1 MNLCSRPCLAILAA
15 LFFVLNIKVDNV
27 KAQVV
32 FEHVANK
39 SIYDYL
45 DEAAN
50 RGIIEVNSAVKPYSR
65 MFIYE
70 KLKEI
75 ELVKEKLNKRQ
86 LGELDF
92 FMKEYIKES
101 RRATKRLDFLGK
113 GLKSKKVFPFK
124 NRDKRYDLFFYSD
137 TNFTLTLNPIF
148 GGQGWY
154 NQNGFNMH
162 RFFGAEMHGYV
173 WKFGFYGSLR
183 DNSELKY
190 LSDPMYLTQ
199 RSSALAKGKP
209 GGSRDYSEAR
219 GGLTISYKGVT
230 LGVIKDH
237 VLWGNN
243 YHGSNIHGGRNP
255 SFPMVFLQIKPVKW
269 FEVNYFHGW
278 LSSEVIDSARTVQYN
293 TGKQKNYISKFIAA
307 NLYTFKPF
315 KKFYI
320 SLGNSVVYAEK
331 VNPAYFIPFLFYKS
345 VDHSGDRNTNAQ
357 LFLDFSIR
365 NIPKNHLS
373 FTAFIDEIS
382 FSSITN
388 KKLHSNWWSFKGSW
402 RYSDFVPNFFF
413 TAEYT
418 YTAPMV
424 YKHFI
429 PTTTYETTNFNMG
442 HYLRDN
448 SQELFLMLE
457 WRPLPR
463 LRTYV
468 DYVFANKGEDNPD
481 DRETIN
487 PATGKP
493 VSLGRPFQET
503 IIWSKHE
510 VGGGVSYEL
519 VNGVSTSLRYWFTE
533 LNDPTGTYTSAY
545 FLNSRHNVSFSLNIG
560 L

>member
-1 MNLCSRPCLAILAA
+1 MRRLLAA
-15 LFFVLNIKVDNV
+15 LLFSSLAFLAQ
-27 KAQVV
+27 AQVV
-32 FEHVANK
+32 FEHVSNRPV
-39 SIYDYL
+39 YDYL

-50 RGIIEVNSAVKPYSR
+50 RGFIELNSAVKPYSR

-75 ELVKEKLNKRQ
+75 ERVKDQLNKRQ
-86 LGELDF
+86 AGELEF
-92 FMKEYIKES
+92 FMREYIKES
-101 RRATKRLDFLGK
+101 RSAEKRLDFLGK
-113 GLKSKKVFPFK
+113 GLRSKKVFPYK

-137 TNFTLTLNPIF
+137 TNFTVSLNPIL
-148 GGQGWY
+148 GGTGWY

-162 RFFGAEMHGYV
+162 RFFGAEMQGYV
-173 WKFGFYGSLR
+173 WKFGFYGSYR

-190 LSDPMYLTQ
+190 LSDPMFLNQ
-199 RSSALAKGKP
+199 RSSAFTKRSGQS
-209 GGSRDYSEAR
+209 GDYSEAR

-243 YHGSNIHGGRNP
+243 YNGSNIHGGRNP

-278 LSSEVIDSARTVQYN
+278 LSSDVLDSARTVQYP
-293 TGKQKNYISKFIAA
+293 TGRQKNFIPKYIAA
-307 NLYTFKPF
+307 NLYTFRPF
-315 KKFYI
+315 KKFYV
-320 SLGNSVVYAEK
+320 SVGNSVVYSER
-331 VNPAYFIPFLFYKS
+331 VNPVYFIPFLFYKS

-357 LFLDFSIR
+357 LFLDISSR
-365 NIPKNHLS
+365 NIKKNHLS
-373 FTAFIDEIS
+373 FTMFVDEIS
-382 FSSITN
+382 FARMTD
-388 KKLHSNWWSFKGSW
+388 KDLHSNWWSFKGSW
-402 RYSDFVPNFFF
+402 RFSDFVPNFFF

-429 PTTTYETTNFNMG
+429 PTTTYETTGFNLG

-448 SQELFLMLE
+448 SQEVFVMLE

-463 LRTYV
+463 LRTYI

-481 DRETIN
+481 DRVTIN
-487 PATGKP
+487 PNTGQS
-493 VSLGRPFQET
+493 VSLGRSFQEMV
-503 IIWSKHE
+503 IYEKHE
-510 VGGGVSYEL
+510 VGIGVNYEI
-519 VNGVSTSLRYWFTE
+519 VNGVSTSFRYWY
-533 LNDPTGTYTSAY
+533 LKLDDVTGVYTPAY
-545 FLNSRHNVSFSLNIG
+545 FLNSQHNVSFGLNIG

>member
-1 MNLCSRPCLAILAA
+1 M
-15 LFFVLNIKVDNV
+15 FFAPQKT
-27 KAQVV
+27 KGQVV
-32 FEHVANK
+32 FEHITNT
-39 SIYDYL
+39 SIYEYL

-50 RGIIEVNSAVKPYSR
+50 LGYIELNSAVKPYSR

-70 KLKEI
+70 KLQEI
-75 ELVKEKLNKRQ
+75 QLVEESLNKRQ
-86 LGELDF
+86 KSELEF

-101 RRATKRLDFLGK
+101 RRKEKRLDFLGK

-137 TNFTLTLNPIF
+137 TNFTVTINPV
-148 GGQGWY
+148 GGGTAYY
-154 NQNGFNMH
+154 NENGFNAH
-162 RFFGAEMHGYV
+162 RYVGAEMFGYA

-183 DNSELKY
+183 DHYEIKY
-190 LSDPMYLTQ
+190 LSDPNYLTQ
-199 RSSALAKGKP
+199 RSSALAKGSPGKP
-209 GGSRDYSEAR
+209 REYSEAR
-219 GGLTISYKGVT
+219 GGFSISYKGVT

-237 VLWGNN
+237 ITWGNN

-255 SFPMVFLQIKPVKW
+255 SFPMVFLQIKPLKW

-278 LSSEVIDSARTVQYN
+278 LSSEVLDSSRTVQYA
-293 TGKQKNYISKFIAA
+293 TGRQRNFVPKFIAA

-320 SLGNSVVYAEK
+320 SLGNSIIYTEQ

-345 VDHSGDRNTNAQ
+345 VDHSGSRNSNSQ
-357 LFLDFSIR
+357 MFIDISSR
-365 NIPKNHLS
+365 NIKKNHLS
-373 FTAFIDEIS
+373 FTMLIDEIN
-382 FSSITN
+382 FSNITN
-388 KKLHSNWWSFKGSW
+388 KEKHSNWWSFKGSW

-448 SQELFLMLE
+448 AQEVFVMLE

-463 LRTYV
+463 LRTYI
-468 DYVFANKGEDNPD
+468 DYTFANKGEDNPD

-487 PATGKP
+487 PATGVS
-493 VSLGRPFQET
+493 VSLGRSFQDD

-510 VGGGVSYEL
+510 IGTGISYEI
-519 VNGVSTSLRYWFTE
+519 VNGVSTSLRYWYMRLE
-533 LNDPTGTYTSAY
+533 DDLGTYTAPY
-545 FLNSRHNVSFSLNIG
+545 FLNSEHNVSFSLKVGI
-560 L
+560 